1 MKKNKNVLIG
11 LMSVLLLIITI
22 HVALFA
28 KYTDGRINFFNAED
42 VRSNKSMESFQL
54 ILSIPLQPE
63 PGGT

>member
-1 MKKNKNVLIG
+1 MKKNKNLLIG

-22 HVALFA
+22 HVVLFA
-28 KYTDGRINFFNAED
+28 EFTDGRINFFNAKD
-42 VRSNKSMESFQL
+42 IRSNKSIESFQL